1 MKITTKHLCATKYK
15 GERISVNVGGQMKY
29 YAYNS
34 ANNPL
39 ENHTKNA
46 LKAMR
51 DLNKSHRQQFD
62 LNRTI
67 KQYDYERTE
76 TGYIFNVF
84 SGM

>member
-1 MKITTKHLCATKYK
+1 MKITTKYLGATNYK

-29 YAYNS
+29 YPYNYAY
-34 ANNPL
+34 NPL

-46 LKAMR
+46 LKAMK

-67 KQYDYERTE
+67 KQYDYESTA
-76 TGYIFNVF
+76 TGYIFDVF